1 LANRG
6 RPTITKRQ
14 KERAREERT
23 RLKNE
28 KRLQREEEKLTRPEP
43 EPGVDPDIAGIK
55 PGPQPPRTDW

>member
-1 LANRG
+1 MANRG

-14 KERAREERT
+14 KELTRAERQ
-23 RLKNE
+23 RIKDE
-28 KRLQREEEKLTRPEP
+28 KRAQREAEKASRPEP